1 MYTFEKIAFLYK
13 RRCLSTLSFAK
24 TTGVRLPET
33 CIFFSTF
40 IDRSGKAHFFLNHVS
55 PVGCTFSCERKMQ
68 DVQKPSITSEF
79 FWHRWN
85 LTHRN
90 GGFSTLV
97 PLVKFEYFLKLEIY
111 NAYDQYLG
119 MSLLK
124 DNSYN
129 WIIFYSSYY
138 FLF

>member
-1 MYTFEKIAFLYK
+1 MFVDAVIRKNDRCQTAVACLKPAYFFQLSLIAQVK
-13 RRCLSTLSFAK
+13 R
-24 TTGVRLPET
+24 
-33 CIFFSTF
+33 I
-40 IDRSGKAHFFLNHVS
+40 FFLNHVS

-68 DVQKPSITSEF
+68 DVQKPFITSEF